1 MTIQR
6 RFPDSLTQ
14 SLTWLIM
21 AAALA
26 AVAVLLATPGVV
38 WGQDEPTITLSAT
51 DTVVAENVGS
61 VTVTMTLAHAP
72 SSGIYTGCGVRGIS
86 GNSGTATET
95 DDYTLPVND
104 KSLSNA
110 ALSVGV
116 NLNIVD
122 DSIDDDNET
131 IIIEGYCNGSEGTPT
146 PDHTGLTSGTVTL
159 TITDNDNPNNQPSF
173 PSAETVARAIDE
185 NSGAGANVGAPVS
198 ANDSDSGETL
208 IYTLVGA
215 DAASFTID
223 NTGQIKVVMQTQL
236 NYEAKSEYTFDV
248 QVSDNKADNGS
259 ADTAIDD
266 TQTVA
271 ITVNNVD
278 EPGVVTLAPNT
289 APKVGVQIIASLSDP
304 DGGVSGEIWQ
314 WQTEPDGTE
323 TWTDITG
330 ATYAGYTPLE
340 VDVGKLLRATTSYTD
355 AHASAKSATSNSTAA
370 VASQAAPAPT
380 NLRATTGDGQVRLSW
395 DSAAD
400 TTITGYEYQ
409 KDNGN
414 WMVVPGDATAASV
427 VVTGLGDGQSYIF
440 KVRAMRGAVAGN
452 PASVTVALTV
462 TCTPD
467 DVRVQQ
473 SKAVPSDAF
482 VLTSAFAGNCRPAG
496 FTDAIFGSSARR
508 HRRADGLR

>member
-1 MTIQR
+1 M
-6 RFPDSLTQ
+6 
-14 SLTWLIM
+14 
-21 AAALA
+21 
-26 AVAVLLATPGVV
+26 
-38 WGQDEPTITLSAT
+38 
-51 DTVVAENVGS
+51 
-61 VTVTMTLAHAP
+61 
-72 SSGIYTGCGVRGIS
+72 
-86 GNSGTATET
+86 
-95 DDYTLPVND
+95 PVND

-159 TITDNDNPNNQPSF
+159 TITDNDNPNNQPWIPKCRDCSQGY
-173 PSAETVARAIDE
+173 DE

-340 VDVGKLLRATTSYTD
+340 VDVGQTFAGDHELHRRPRIRQIGHEQLYSGCSLPSGSGADQLAGHHRRWAGQ
-355 AHASAKSATSNSTAA
+355 A
-370 VASQAAPAPT
+370 VVG
-380 NLRATTGDGQVRLSW
+380 LCGGH
-395 DSAAD
+395 

-452 PASVTVALTV
+452 PASRNR
-462 TCTPD
+462 CPE
-467 DVRVQQ
+467 Q
-473 SKAVPSDAF
+473 
-482 VLTSAFAGNCRPAG
+482 
-496 FTDAIFGSSARR
+496 
-508 HRRADGLR
+508 